1 MTEGTQEMLRSL
13 WQDDAGVVVSADLV
27 LVLTVAVLSM
37 IVGLN
42 ELAAGVVHEL
52 ADVGDAIGHMDQSYF
67 VSGFASHKTIG
78 HGHGQF
84 KSRVSASRF
93 TDNADDCDNCS
104 GAQSLSCAGA
114 FGNECAAR

>member
-1 MTEGTQEMLRSL
+1 MLRSL

-52 ADVGDAIGHMDQSYF
+52 ADVGDAIGHLDQSYF
-67 VSGFASHKTIG
+67 VSGFASHKTG
-78 HGHGQF
+78 GQRRF
-84 KSRVSASRF
+84 KSRVSGSRF
-93 TDNADDCDNCS
+93 TDHVDECDNCS
-104 GAQSLSCAGA
+104 GRQNLSCAA
-114 FGNECAAR
+114 PFGNECAGRLP